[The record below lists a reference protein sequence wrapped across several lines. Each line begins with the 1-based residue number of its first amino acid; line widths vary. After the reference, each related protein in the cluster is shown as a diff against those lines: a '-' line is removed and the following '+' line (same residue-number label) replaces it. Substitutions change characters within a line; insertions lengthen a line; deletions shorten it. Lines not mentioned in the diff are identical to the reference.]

1 MEPVPF
7 FKYVHYSGQL
17 VSRGISALRR
27 GSVPALT
34 PVANSR
40 AEPVAVSGPRTY
52 SAAAGFTRQDSGPGR
67 GPAVHSRI
75 VDARSAGQP
84 DNDPKRQACG
94 STDLR
99 QAAMKPAEG
108 PVPCICGHDHMAHR
122 HYRPRSEC
130 SLCECP
136 RWRPKRGLR
145 RLAVLVLDRLSK
157 LSAKPEGHRSNHDRH
172 GIGRS
177 DCRRCRGAR

>member
-1 MEPVPF
+1 
-7 FKYVHYSGQL
+7 
-17 VSRGISALRR
+17 
-27 GSVPALT
+27 
-34 PVANSR
+34 VANSR
-40 AEPVAVSGPRTY
+40 TGPVAVSGPGTY

-67 GPAVHSRI
+67 DPAVPSRI
-75 VDARSAGQP
+75 VDARSVARP

-94 STDLR
+94 STELR

-108 PVPCICGHDHMAHR
+108 PVPCLCGHDHIAHR

-172 GIGRS
+172 SIGRS
-177 DCRRCRGAR
+177 DCRRGRAHGGCDSDCHPRAS